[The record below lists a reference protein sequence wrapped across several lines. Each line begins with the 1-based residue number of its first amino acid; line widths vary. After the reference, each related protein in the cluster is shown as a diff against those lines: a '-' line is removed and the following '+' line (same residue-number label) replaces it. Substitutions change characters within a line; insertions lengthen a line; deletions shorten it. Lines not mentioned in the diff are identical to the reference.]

1 MRLKALR
8 KTESFTLPVE
18 TERFREYCRSPSF
31 LARADSEIWLKD
43 GCTAKGMI

>member
-31 LARADSEIWLKD
+31 LARADSEIWE
-43 GCTAKGMI
+43 

>member
-1 MRLKALR
+1 MRPRALR

-31 LARADSEIWLKD
+31 LALLKIAIAYD
-43 GCTAKGMI
+43 PKYKNIV